1 MIDFNGKSSS
11 FPLLSLLSFIL
22 DYNRKFLKVCVLK
35 ILLVFHIFSLTKKI
49 GIRDQI
55 EIKILIFRWSIRS
68 ISIIFFL
75 ITLGSESDNKLL
87 KSHDEIGFFLSAYF
101 LLFVGTFVFCWFW
114 IVDGPGCT
122 MTFGSGKLPI
132 ITSSF
137 GSAYFSH
144 TSFLYFSNMS
154 WLSIVPGIVTITS
167 HGISRP
173 PWINGDLP

>member
-1 MIDFNGKSSS
+1 MA
-11 FPLLSLLSFIL
+11 
-22 DYNRKFLKVCVLK
+22 KVPPSINAITVIHTWL
-35 ILLVFHIFSLTKKI
+35 FSLNKKI
-49 GIRDQI
+49 RIRDQI
-55 EIKILIFRWSIRS
+55 EIKILIFHQSVKS

-75 ITLGSESDNKLL
+75 ITFGRESDNKLL
-87 KSHDEIGFFLSAYF
+87 ISYDETGFFLSAFF

-114 IVDGPGCT
+114 IVDGPVCA
-122 MTFGSGKLPI
+122 MTF

-144 TSFLYFSNMS
+144 TSFFYFSNMS

-173 PWINGDLP
+173 PWINGDLL